1 MAARESDI
9 QALRNQLQASRWQLH
24 DTIHRLEDQ
33 FNVPRRV
40 KSVVAAHPMKWLAL
54 AAAMGLVAARATPW
68 FRHARSTKWMRR
80 LLSPA
85 VQAAMIKALPAS
97 TRARGRGLSLPK

>member
-9 QALRNQLQASRWQLH
+9 QRLRNQLQTSRWQLH

-40 KSVVAAHPMKWLAL
+40 KSVVAAHPAKWLAL
-54 AAAMGLVAARATPW
+54 AAALGLVAARATPW
-68 FRHARSTKWMRR
+68 FRPARGRNWTRR

-85 VQAAMIKALPAS
+85 VQAAMIKALPALARVKG
-97 TRARGRGLSLPK
+97 RALSLPK